1 MDQTIENEWNLL
13 YANNP
18 KIQAFAVLKD
28 GEIIWVT
35 QNWGGIVDAAA
46 DLAEAPTAE
55 KGSIEI
61 GGVKYK
67 TVSSSSDTLV
77 ATAGKEQG
85 HLLMALVEGNIW
97 LIAWATS
104 DSVPELTIVDL
115 GKTAIQL
122 IRRL

>member
-1 MDQTIENEWNLL
+1 MDQTISNEWNLL

-18 KIQAFAVLKD
+18 KIQAFAVLKE
-28 GEIIWVT
+28 GEIVWQT
-35 QNWGGIVDAAA
+35 SNWNLVDVAA

-61 GGVKYK
+61 GGVKYT
-67 TVSSSSDTLV
+67 TVSSSSDTFV

-85 HLLMALVEGNIW
+85 HLLMSLVEGSIW
-97 LIAWATS
+97 LIAWATP
-104 DSVPELTIVDL
+104 DSIPELTIVDL